1 MTIDIIY
8 FTDFKSDFERKDTH
22 RFTVPSRY
30 KNVLIDE
37 LKRNDVSMEEY
48 DFVMVRND
56 INIMKHILKHR
67 DTYGYKALYR
77 FSTPKASI
85 QLHCDKIDNKSTL
98 FAPMTHH
105 FKIINDTKIIN
116 QCDAFL
122 PTSKSMQK
130 AFRPNV
136 HIKTILCPP
145 AINPQM
151 LYENKQH
158 TEDEKRFF
166 YAGTL
171 DKTREFETV
180 LDAFS
185 KVKST
190 KWKLFIS
197 TRESD
202 YIYAMIEKY
211 PNIASQIEIHNAKS
225 KEELLKLIALTDIGV
240 ALLPDIPIYNSS
252 TPVKIFDY
260 YASAVPC
267 LMTHS
272 LHNNTLF
279 TNRHD
284 AWFCDFN
291 SEDIS
296 KKIAYLL
303 TLSKEEVIQIG
314 AVGQARLLSIKNYE
328 TLAQHIAT
336 QLEGLS

>member
-1 MTIDIIY
+1 
-8 FTDFKSDFERKDTH
+8 
-22 RFTVPSRY
+22 
-30 KNVLIDE
+30 
-37 LKRNDVSMEEY
+37 
-48 DFVMVRND
+48 MVRND

-77 FSTPKASI
+77 FSAPKASM
-85 QLHCDKIDNKSTL
+85 QLHCDKADNKSKL

-105 FKIINDTKIIN
+105 FKIINDTKVIN

-122 PTSKSMQK
+122 PTSKSMQN

-136 HIKTILCPP
+136 HIETILCPP

-151 LYENKQH
+151 LYGNKQH
-158 TEDEKRFF
+158 TDDEKRFF
-166 YAGTL
+166 YAGSL
-171 DKTREFETV
+171 DKTREFETI

-185 KVKST
+185 KVKS
-190 KWKLFIS
+190 KHWKLFIS
-197 TRESD
+197 TRDSE
-202 YIYAMIEKY
+202 YINAMLEKY
-211 PNIASQIEIHNAKS
+211 PKIASQIEVHHAKT
-225 KEELLKLIALTDIGV
+225 KESLLKLIALADIGV

-252 TPVKIFDY
+252 TPVKVFDY

-272 LHNNTLF
+272 SHNNTLF

-291 SEDIS
+291 TSDIS
-296 KKIAYLL
+296 QKIAYLL
-303 TLSKEEVIQIG
+303 TLSKEEVMQVG
-314 AVGQARLLSIKNYE
+314 AVGQARLLSVKNYE
-328 TLAQHIAT
+328 TLAQSIAT